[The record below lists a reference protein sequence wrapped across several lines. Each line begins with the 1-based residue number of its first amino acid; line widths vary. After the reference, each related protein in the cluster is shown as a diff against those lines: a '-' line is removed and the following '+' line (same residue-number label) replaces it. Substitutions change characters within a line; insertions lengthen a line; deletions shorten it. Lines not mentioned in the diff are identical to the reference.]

1 MSADDPSPS
10 RPRLA
15 DHVLARRHRQDGAR
29 VVVLHDVKADATIR
43 VEERSWIVICG
54 MDGTRDVAGL
64 AAYATNKGAPTKVD
78 EVETFLR
85 DLAAAGLLE
94 EGVAGDTAST
104 RSSSPSVGD
113 REIEHLPGFR
123 LSCDGKG
130 TCCRFYPSIVFSPLE
145 AARARARLPTIER
158 AGLEERQAFTPLAGT
173 DDRMLSV
180 ALVDGRCAYLE
191 DDGRCG
197 IHRAGSAEE
206 KPLGCRVY
214 PARFVDDGTAIR
226 ASPWLECTCVLR
238 SGAAAAPGG
247 EPLTTASRG
256 RDLDPAI
263 FVETLPAMVRI
274 GDDTQDDGARVAAI
288 SRRLAEIPI
297 TDGVAALYSL
307 GRALETSGLGATE
320 AALAAPVVPDA
331 AWLRPR
337 LEVLAPRV
345 DRFSAETWRSLK
357 DLPRQLAGALETACD
372 LVRDLPDELLQGPG
386 AYRNAEAFYVRAL
399 LFGHQLVHPKGRS
412 SMASMAYD
420 RAFRV
425 VLARALG
432 VVATLAEMQDP
443 AFSQPLALVE
453 AAMRAYGLG
462 GYARDLDQRR

>member
-1 MSADDPSPS
+1 VPS
-10 RPRLA
+10 RPRLG

-29 VVVLHDVKADATIR
+29 VVVLHDVKSDATIR
-43 VEERSWIVICG
+43 VEERAWIVISG

-64 AAYATNKGAPTKVD
+64 AAYATQKGAPTKVE
-78 EVETFLR
+78 EVHAFLA
-85 DLAAAGLLE
+85 DLATAGLVE
-94 EGVAGDTAST
+94 DGPASDPPNARTAPP
-104 RSSSPSVGD
+104 SSGD
-113 REIEHLPGFR
+113 RAIEHLPAFT
-123 LSCDGKG
+123 LSCDGRG
-130 TCCRFYPSIVFSPLE
+130 TCCRFYPSVVFSPLE
-145 AARARARLPTIER
+145 AARARARLPTVER
-158 AGLEERQAFTPLAGT
+158 AGLEERQAFTPLAGS
-173 DDRMLSV
+173 DDRMLAV

-214 PARFVDDGTAIR
+214 PARFFDDGTTIR

-238 SGAAAAPGG
+238 SGAAPTSAGD
-247 EPLTTASRG
+247 PLTGASHG

-263 FVETLPAMVRI
+263 FIETMPARVRI
-274 GDDTQDDGARVAAI
+274 GDDGEDDAARVATI

-307 GRALETSGLGATE
+307 GKALDEGGLDRAE
-320 AALAAPVVPDA
+320 AALLAPVRPDA

-337 LEVLAPRV
+337 LEALAPRV
-345 DRFSAETWRSLK
+345 DRFGGETWRSLK

-372 LVRDLPDELLQGPG
+372 LVRDLPDDLLQGPG
-386 AYRNAEAFYVRAL
+386 AYRNAEAFYVKAL
-399 LFGHQLVHPKGRS
+399 LFGHQLVHPKGRL
-412 SMASMAYD
+412 SMAAMAHD

-432 VVATLAEMQDP
+432 VVATLAELQDP

-462 GYARDLDQRR
+462 GYARDLDPRNA

>member
-1 MSADDPSPS
+1 M
-10 RPRLA
+10 
-15 DHVLARRHRQDGAR
+15 LARRHRQDGAR
-29 VVVLHDVKADATIR
+29 VVVLHDVKTDATIR
-43 VEERSWIVICG
+43 VEERAWIVING

-64 AAYATNKGAPTKVD
+64 AAYATAKGAPTKED
-78 EVETFLR
+78 EVQTFVA
-85 DLAAAGLLE
+85 DLAAAGLVE
-94 EGVAGDTAST
+94 DGVASETPSS
-104 RSSSPSVGD
+104 RSNSSSAGD
-113 REIEHLPGFR
+113 RVIEHLPAFS
-123 LSCDGKG
+123 LACDGRG
-130 TCCRFYPSIVFSPLE
+130 TCCRFYPSVVFSPLE
-145 AARARARLPTIER
+145 AARARARLPMVER

-173 DDRMLSV
+173 DDRMLAV

-191 DDGRCG
+191 EDGRCG

-226 ASPWLECTCVLR
+226 ATPWLECTCVLR
-238 SGAAAAPGG
+238 SGAEPPAGG
-247 EPLTTASRG
+247 DPLTSASHG

-263 FVETLPAMVRI
+263 FIETLPAMVRI
-274 GDDTQDDGARVAAI
+274 GDDTEDDAARVAAI

-307 GRALETSGLGATE
+307 GKALDEVGLDGAE
-320 AALAAPVVPDA
+320 AALISPVLPGA
-331 AWLRPR
+331 TWIRPR
-337 LEVLAPRV
+337 LDILAPRI

-386 AYRNAEAFYVRAL
+386 TYRNAEAFYVRAL
-399 LFGHQLVHPKGRS
+399 LFGHQLVHPKGRL

-425 VLARALG
+425 ILARALG

-462 GYARDLDQRR
+462 GYARDLDPKR